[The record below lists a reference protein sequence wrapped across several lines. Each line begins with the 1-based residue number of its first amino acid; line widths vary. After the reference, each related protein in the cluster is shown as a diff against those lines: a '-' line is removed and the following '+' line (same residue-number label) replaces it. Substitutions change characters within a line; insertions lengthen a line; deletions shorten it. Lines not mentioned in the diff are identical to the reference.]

1 MGFRIASQLIWI
13 HMAFSNHPKPLVT
26 PALVGVITVS
36 LLSGCGDWPRY
47 KNKPSISSNA
57 LSPGSDPVEG
67 LNLEW
72 SAPSTEAEPNDHP
85 TDPVQLALKEG
96 LIVDGVLAGLGWDSE
111 KVIDRE
117 SSCGETL
124 AFPPDGPG
132 GYTGDVDWVAIE
144 PAEDGVL
151 CMQIMTDE
159 LDARLDAVLYTL
171 DSCGDPTALFIN
183 PDTETPLGSDRRAGE
198 FNWAISVE
206 ADRPLGVAIA
216 GFWPDAADIELN
228 WTIQLALV
236 PSTAGDADAL
246 CPEPL

>member
-1 MGFRIASQLIWI
+1 MFVMIA
-13 HMAFSNHPKPLVT
+13 T
-26 PALVGVITVS
+26 G
-36 LLSGCGDWPRY
+36 LLGGCGDWPRY
-47 KNKPSISSNA
+47 KNKPAINNNA
-57 LSPGSDPVEG
+57 LTPGSDPGTG

-72 SAPSTEAEPNDHP
+72 SEPMAETEPNDHP
-85 TDPVQLALKEG
+85 TDSIEIDLKEG
-96 LIVDGVLAGLGWDSE
+96 LIVDGVLNGLGWDSE
-111 KVIDRE
+111 KVIDRA

-132 GYTGDVDWVAIE
+132 GYTGDVDWIAFE
-144 PAEDGVL
+144 PTENGVL
-151 CMQIMTDE
+151 CMHIQTDE
-159 LDARLDAVLYTL
+159 FDARLDAVLYTL

-183 PDTETPLGSDRRAGE
+183 PDTGSPLGSNRKAGS

-216 GFWPDAADIELN
+216 GFWPDAGDIELN
-228 WTIQLALV
+228 WTLQLALV